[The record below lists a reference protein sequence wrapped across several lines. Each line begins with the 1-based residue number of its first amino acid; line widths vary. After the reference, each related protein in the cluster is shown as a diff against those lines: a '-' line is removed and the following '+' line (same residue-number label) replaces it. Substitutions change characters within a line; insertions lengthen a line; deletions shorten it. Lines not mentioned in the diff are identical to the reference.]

1 MAGTR
6 LENRTELLRPGQPR
20 HTTVTAAK
28 LLRLKWRYRTAD
40 PSSMDISSIAL
51 QGLANAEAQ
60 ADAAATTLATA
71 GANSPSGAN
80 LNVVDV
86 SKEIVALTSA
96 ENLFEMNVDTLKTV
110 NQIQQNL
117 IDSWAEFFELPDV
130 AGVL

>member
-1 MAGTR
+1 
-6 LENRTELLRPGQPR
+6 
-20 HTTVTAAK
+20 
-28 LLRLKWRYRTAD
+28 
-40 PSSMDISSIAL
+40 
-51 QGLANAEAQ
+51 
-60 ADAAATTLATA
+60 
-71 GANSPSGAN
+71 
-80 LNVVDV
+80 VVDV

>member
-1 MAGTR
+1 
-6 LENRTELLRPGQPR
+6 
-20 HTTVTAAK
+20 
-28 LLRLKWRYRTAD
+28 
-40 PSSMDISSIAL
+40 MDISSIAL

-71 GANSPSGAN
+71 GANSPSGDN

-117 IDSWAEFFELPDV
+117 IDLM
-130 AGVL
+130 G